1 MREYSFH
8 ETYTQ
13 WILVEEMMPKMNGE
27 YLVTVEFLKNS
38 TMVKMGYFYDNK
50 FNVDNVIAWRQVP
63 LPYPYKR

>member
-8 ETYTQ
+8 ETYTN
-13 WILVEEMMPKMNGE
+13 WILVEEMLPKMNGE

-63 LPYPYKR
+63 LPYPYK

>member
-13 WILVEEMMPKMNGE
+13 WILVEEMLPKMNGK